1 MVQENIL
8 TYRVKGEEL
17 LSDLANRFCV
27 RTNVLLAANTHL
39 EDVYTAE
46 DGEIL
51 IIPLEQ
57 TEQRLINSQS
67 PFVRSQNLSSLTKMS
82 SFELNI
88 ALLQLQQG
96 IEKNNNDDYIEID
109 KKILQAIMDRC
120 SGIKNLKSKL
130 DLDELVR
137 ALNASMKLAEANNRR
152 REVGFLSQAVIES
165 DYFRTFEEYGKG
177 KGKDYY
183 PYYGRGIH
191 QLTWEDTYKACSQ
204 ALFQD
209 NRLVKDPDM
218 IIKDIEI
225 NIKTTAWFWRDRKP
239 FNSMSDKEDVDGIIY
254 RLYGGKITSRRKK
267 VRKSVTL
274 RRSFYNSI
282 QRILNESSEGKL

>member
-1 MVQENIL
+1 MFQENIL

-17 LSDLANRFCV
+17 LSEIAYRFCV
-27 RTNVLLAANTHL
+27 RTNTLLAANTHL
-39 EDVYTAE
+39 EDFHTAE

-57 TEQRLINSQS
+57 TDQILVNSQS
-67 PFVRSQNLSSLTKMS
+67 PFVRTQNLSTLTKMT
-82 SFELNI
+82 SFELSV
-88 ALLQLQQG
+88 ALLRLQQG
-96 IEKNNNDDYIEID
+96 IEENNNDNFIEID

-120 SGIKNLKSKL
+120 SGIKGLKSKL
-130 DLDELVR
+130 NLDEVVR
-137 ALNASMKLAEANNRR
+137 ALNASMKLAEASNRR

-191 QLTWEDTYKACSQ
+191 QLTWKDTYEACSK
-204 ALFQD
+204 AVFQD
-209 NRLVKDPDM
+209 NRLVKDPD
-218 IIKDIEI
+218 IVIKDIEA

-239 FNSMSDKEDVDGIIY
+239 FNSMSDKEDIDGIIY
-254 RLYGGKITSRRKK
+254 RLYGGKITSHKKK

-282 QRILNESSEGKL
+282 QRILNESSENKL

>member
-1 MVQENIL
+1 MFRENIL
-8 TYRVKGEEL
+8 TYRVKGEES
-17 LSDLANRFCV
+17 LSEIAKRFCL
-27 RTNVLLAANTHL
+27 RTSALVAANTHL
-39 EDVYTAE
+39 ENFHTAE

-57 TEQRLINSQS
+57 TEQRLVNSQS
-67 PFVRSQNLSSLTKMS
+67 PFVHTQNLSTLTTMS
-82 SFELNI
+82 SFELSA
-88 ALLQLQQG
+88 ALLRLQQG
-96 IEKNNNDDYIEID
+96 IEKNNDDDYIEID

-177 KGKDYY
+177 RGKDYY
-183 PYYGRGIH
+183 PFYGRGIH
-191 QLTWEDTYKACSQ
+191 QLTWKDTYEACSQ
-204 ALFQD
+204 TLFKD
-209 NRLVKDPDM
+209 SRLIKDPDM

-239 FNSMSDKEDVDGIIY
+239 FNSMSDDEDIDGIIF
-254 RLYGGKITSRRKK
+254 RLYGGKITSHKKK
-267 VRKSVTL
+267 VRKSVSL